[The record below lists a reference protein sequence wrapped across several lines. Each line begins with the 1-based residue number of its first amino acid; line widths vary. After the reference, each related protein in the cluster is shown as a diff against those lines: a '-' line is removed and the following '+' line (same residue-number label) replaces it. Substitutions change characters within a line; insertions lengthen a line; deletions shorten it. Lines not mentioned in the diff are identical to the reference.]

1 MLLQFVTLNNYNK
14 EISTMPDFEKLIR
27 SLELHVAET
36 PEQTA
41 FVRGKHAG
49 EDAARWQ
56 IAKIVAVVALI
67 VVVAIN
73 YLR

>member
-1 MLLQFVTLNNYNK
+1 
-14 EISTMPDFEKLIR
+14 MPDFEKLTR

-41 FVRGKHAG
+41 FVHGKHAG

-56 IAKIVAVVALI
+56 IAKIAALAAAI
-67 VVVAIN
+67 AVVAIN
-73 YLR
+73 YHR